1 MSKRLGH
8 LVLVVGPS
16 GAGKDSVINGA
27 RENFADNNRVVF
39 ARRIVTRKAQ
49 ASAEDHDSL
58 SDMAFALAVADG
70 EFAFWWRAHNNGYG
84 IPVSI
89 EQDLASGRTV
99 VFNCS
104 RDIIAEAVERY
115 IKTTVV
121 EVTAPPDVLVERI
134 VARGRENREEA
145 LARVSR
151 TTTPYPRN
159 ATVVR
164 INNAGAL
171 ESAVDALCAV
181 IAPSKN
187 ARANPRRRPF
197 DQQYQNKDRND
208 GGRGLVVVE

>member
-27 RENFADNNRVVF
+27 REIFADNNRIVF
-39 ARRIVTRKAQ
+39 PRRIVTRKAQ
-49 ASAEDHDSL
+49 VSAEDHDSL
-58 SDMAFALAVADG
+58 NEMAFALAVASG

-89 EQDLASGRTV
+89 ETDLASGRSV

-121 EVTAPPDVLVERI
+121 EITAPPDVLVERI
-134 VARGRENREEA
+134 VARGRESREDA

-151 TTTPYPRN
+151 STAPYPRS

-164 INNAGAL
+164 INNVGTL
-171 ESAVDALCAV
+171 EVAVDALCAV
-181 IAPSKN
+181 IAPSKH
-187 ARANPRRRPF
+187 ARTHPRRRPLN
-197 DQQYQNKDRND
+197 QQNQNKYRND